1 MGVLC
6 IFQAL
11 LQCMSHFYFYVVIF
25 CLLTIERLQLASV
38 DFGNSRTI
46 DYTKLEEKKKNRL
59 KLLIQVSNEVSI
71 KQKC

>member
-25 CLLTIERLQLASV
+25 CLLTIGRLQLESV

-46 DYTKLEEKKKNRL
+46 NNTKLEEKKKNRL

-71 KQKC
+71 NQKC

>member
-25 CLLTIERLQLASV
+25 CLLTIGRLQLESV

-46 DYTKLEEKKKNRL
+46 YNTKKGREDEKSAKT
-59 KLLIQVSNEVSI
+59 IDTGF
-71 KQKC
+71 

>member
-11 LQCMSHFYFYVVIF
+11 LQCMSHFYFYVVM
-25 CLLTIERLQLASV
+25 LTIGRLQLESV

-46 DYTKLEEKKKNRL
+46 NNTKLEEKKKNRL

-71 KQKC
+71 NQKC